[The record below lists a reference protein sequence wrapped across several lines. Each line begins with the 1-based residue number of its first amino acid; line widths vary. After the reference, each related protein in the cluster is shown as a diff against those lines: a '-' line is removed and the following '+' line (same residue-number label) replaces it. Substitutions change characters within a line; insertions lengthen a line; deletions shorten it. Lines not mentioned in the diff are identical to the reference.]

1 MNFGTEVNEIVFKL
15 VRYYVCV
22 RYSSF
27 KIKIIVFYNVFYG
40 RSLFI
45 VSVGGQLKYFDGF
58 GSKSV
63 DIIYVFF
70 NDFYVVKAVMDDYIC
85 AVVVES
91 IQGEGGVTVATL
103 EFLQG
108 LRELCD

>member
-1 MNFGTEVNEIVFKL
+1 MWYISNVFINESALRFGRKLIEVTFVERVVFMNFGTEVNEIVFKL

-45 VSVGGQLKYFDGF
+45 VSVGG
-58 GSKSV
+58 
-63 DIIYVFF
+63 
-70 NDFYVVKAVMDDYIC
+70 
-85 AVVVES
+85 
-91 IQGEGGVTVATL
+91 
-103 EFLQG
+103 
-108 LRELCD
+108 